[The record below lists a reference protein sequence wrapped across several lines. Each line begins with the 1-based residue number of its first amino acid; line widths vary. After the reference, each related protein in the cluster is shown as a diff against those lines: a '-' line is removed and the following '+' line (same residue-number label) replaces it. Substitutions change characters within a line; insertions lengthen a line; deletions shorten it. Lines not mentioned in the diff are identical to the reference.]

1 MKQLKSFF
9 IGCFFLVILVPLQL
23 NAQQLKGVVIDA
35 ETGEPVPFAYIHL
48 EEIERITNGDRAG
61 SFQFQNIPVGQ
72 YTLAIHRIGYK
83 DYHRMVEI
91 ISGEEVF
98 VEVILEPVSF
108 ISDEITVVSER
119 ERGIGA
125 HLEHASI
132 KISGQALRR
141 NLGTTLSET
150 LINEPGFS
158 ERSLGSATGRPVIR
172 GLGGERVLILQD
184 GNRSGDVSS
193 QSADHAVSID
203 PSGAEEIEIARG
215 PAALAYGANAIGG
228 VVNVVSNQIPNSLPT
243 SLYGEASLQGQS
255 VNSEG
260 SATVDLT
267 LPVNKFAIH
276 ADINGRTGGDFSSP
290 QGDII
295 NSNLQNTHSTVGASY
310 INNKGFAGASAS
322 VYMSDYGI
330 PPDPFGGHPNGV
342 NIEMRKYQYDVR
354 AQRSLNHSI
363 FRLAEARYSF
373 VNYNHKEIESS
384 GVLGTEFGKLT
395 GTISLKVQNRNWFIF
410 SEGSI
415 GFWGE
420 YQDYAV
426 RGART
431 PDSNQ
436 YGGAAYFI
444 QEGDAGKLHF
454 EIGSRFEYVISSPK
468 EERTSPRIGD
478 IRQRE
483 FSGLANSASVSF
495 NAAQNLY
502 IGTTAMHSFRAPS
515 LEELFS
521 EGPHLAAYSFEIG
534 SPDLD
539 PERGVGLE
547 LFLRYDSDRFSAEIA
562 GYQNRFSN
570 YLYARDTGEQS
581 ISDPSLNNYQFVGE
595 NALFTGIELSSDI
608 QITRFIRLGG
618 VFSYTRAERDLSPL
632 EQDLQQTESETMPLP
647 MIPPLN
653 GSVYMEYSNRAFTAN
668 TRFILSDKQT
678 RLGEFE
684 TRTDAYEL
692 LNASLQYRFSTD
704 RLLHTISLNGKNL
717 LNTTYRNHLSRIKEV
732 FPAPGRNI
740 SLLYKVYF

>member
-1 MKQLKSFF
+1 MKPITTLFLIPLTLMLF
-9 IGCFFLVILVPLQL
+9 IPHHI
-23 NAQQLKGVVIDA
+23 NAQQVVGVVKDA
-35 ETGEPVPFAYIHL
+35 ETNEPVPFVYVHL
-48 EEIERITNGDRAG
+48 EEIERITNGDREG
-61 SFQFQNIPVGQ
+61 EFRFQNIPAGR

-83 DYHRMVEI
+83 DYHREVEI
-91 ISGEEVF
+91 SSGEEF
-98 VEVILEPVSF
+98 FIEIILEPVSF
-108 ISDEITVVSER
+108 TSDEITVVSER

-132 KISGQALRR
+132 KISGEALRR

-158 ERSLGSATGRPVIR
+158 ERSLGSASGRPVIR

-203 PSGAEEIEIARG
+203 PGGAEEIEIARG

-228 VVNVVSNQIPNSLPT
+228 VVNVVSNQIPNSLPG
-243 SLYGEASLQGQS
+243 SVFGEVSLQGQS

-260 SATVDLT
+260 SATIDLT
-267 LPVNKFAIH
+267 IPADQFAIH
-276 ADINGRTGGDFSSP
+276 ADFNGRTGGDFSSP
-290 QGDII
+290 SGDII

-310 INNKGFAGASAS
+310 INDRGFVGASAS
-322 VYMSDYGI
+322 MYLSDYGI

-342 NIEMRKYQYDVR
+342 DIEMRKYQYDVR
-354 AQRSLNHSI
+354 AQRTLNSNV

-395 GTISLKVQNRNWFIF
+395 GTLSLKLQNRNWFIF
-410 SEGSI
+410 SEGSVGI
-415 GFWGE
+415 WAE

-436 YGGAAYFI
+436 YNGAAYFI
-444 QEGDAGKLHF
+444 QEGDAGRLHF
-454 EIGSRFEYVISSPK
+454 EIGSRFEYVVSSPK
-468 EERTSPRIGD
+468 EERTSPRIGE

-483 FSGLANSASVSF
+483 FSGLANSASFSF

-539 PERGVGLE
+539 PERGFGLE

-570 YLYARDTGEQS
+570 YLYARDTGQQS

-595 NALFTGIELSSDI
+595 NALFTGIELSS
-608 QITRFIRLGG
+608 QFQMTRLLRVGG
-618 VFSYTRAERDLSPL
+618 TFSYTIAERDLSPL
-632 EQDLQQTESETMPLP
+632 EQELRQTESETVPLP

-653 GSVYMEYSNRAFTAN
+653 GSLFVEYSNRAFTAN
-668 TRFILSDKQT
+668 TRFVLSDKQT

-692 LNASLQYRFSTD
+692 WNASVQYRFSTE
-704 RLLHTISLNGKNL
+704 RLLHTITLNGKNL

>member
-1 MKQLKSFF
+1 MKILKPFSLLFF
-9 IGCFFLVILVPLQL
+9 ILLTFSPLQI
-23 NAQQLKGVVIDA
+23 NAQQLKGVVMDA
-35 ETGEPVPFAYIHL
+35 ETLEPVPFVYVHL
-48 EEIERITNGDRAG
+48 EEIERITNGDREG
-61 SFQFQNIPVGQ
+61 SFQFQNIPEGD

-83 DYHRMVEI
+83 DYHSTVTI
-91 ISGEEVF
+91 TTGEESF
-98 VEVILEPVSF
+98 IEIKLEPVSF
-108 ISDEITVVSER
+108 TSDEITVVSEQ

-132 KISGQALRR
+132 KISGEALRR

-150 LINEPGFS
+150 LLNEPGFS
-158 ERSLGSATGRPVIR
+158 ERSLGSASGRPVIR

-203 PSGAEEIEIARG
+203 PGGAEEIEIARG

-228 VVNVVSNQIPNSLPT
+228 VVNVVSNQIPNSLPA
-243 SLYGEASLQGQS
+243 SVYGEASIQGQS
-255 VNSEG
+255 VNGEG
-260 SATVDLT
+260 AATFDLS
-267 LPVNKFAIH
+267 LPVNNFAIH

-290 QGDII
+290 EGDII
-295 NSNLQNTHSTVGASY
+295 NSGLQNTHSTVGASY
-310 INNKGFAGASAS
+310 ISNKGFAGASAS
-322 VYMSDYGI
+322 MYLSDYGI

-342 NIEMRKYQYDVR
+342 NIEMRKYQYDIR
-354 AQRSLNHSI
+354 AQRSLDHPV

-395 GTISLKVQNRNWFIF
+395 GTLSLKVQNRDWFIF
-410 SEGSI
+410 SQGSL
-415 GFWGE
+415 GLWGE

-436 YGGAAYFI
+436 YIGAAYLI

-454 EIGSRFEYVISSPK
+454 EIGSRFEYVVSSPK
-468 EERTSPRIGD
+468 EERTSPRIGE

-483 FSGLANSASVSF
+483 FTGLANSASVSL
-495 NAAQNLY
+495 NAAKNLY

-547 LFLRYDSDRFSAEIA
+547 LFLRYDSDHFSAEVA

-608 QITRFIRLGG
+608 QLTRAVRLGG
-618 VFSYTRAERDLSPL
+618 TFSYTRAERDLTPL
-632 EQDLQQTESETMPLP
+632 EQELQQTDRETVPLP

-653 GSVYMEYSNRAFTAN
+653 GSFFIEYNNRAFTAN

-684 TRTDAYEL
+684 TRTEAYEL

>member
-1 MKQLKSFF
+1 ML
-9 IGCFFLVILVPLQL
+9 FLPQHSK
-23 NAQQLKGVVIDA
+23 AQQLIGVVKDA
-35 ETGEPVPFAYIHL
+35 ETNEPVPFIYVHL
-48 EEIERITNGDRAG
+48 EEIERITNGDRNG
-61 SFQFQNIPVGQ
+61 SFQFQNIPEGE

-83 DYHRMVEI
+83 DYHSVI
-91 ISGEEVF
+91 TITTGEESF
-98 VEVILEPVSF
+98 IEIKLEPVSF
-108 ISDEITVVSER
+108 TSDEITVVSEQ

-132 KISGQALRR
+132 KISGEALRR
-141 NLGTTLSET
+141 NLGSTLSET
-150 LINEPGFS
+150 LLNEPGFS
-158 ERSLGSATGRPVIR
+158 ERSLGSASGRPVIR

-203 PSGAEEIEIARG
+203 PGGAEEIEIARG
-215 PAALAYGANAIGG
+215 PAALAYGGNAIGG
-228 VVNVVSNQIPNSLPT
+228 VVNVVSNQIPNSLPA
-243 SLYGEASLQGQS
+243 SVFGEASIQGQS
-255 VNSEG
+255 VNGEG
-260 SATVDLT
+260 SATIDLAF
-267 LPVNKFAIH
+267 PVNKFAIH
-276 ADINGRTGGDFSSP
+276 ADVNGRTGGDFSSP
-290 QGDII
+290 GGDII
-295 NSNLQNTHSTVGASY
+295 NSSLQNTHSTVGASY
-310 INNKGFAGASAS
+310 ISNKGFTGASAS
-322 VYMSDYGI
+322 MYISDYGI

-354 AQRSLNHSI
+354 AQRSLNSSI

-395 GTISLKVQNRNWFIF
+395 GTLSLKAQNRDWFIF
-410 SEGSI
+410 SEGSV
-415 GFWGE
+415 GLWSEF
-420 YQDYAV
+420 QDYAV

-436 YGGAAYFI
+436 YSGAVYVV
-444 QEGDAGKLHF
+444 QEGDAGNLHF
-454 EIGSRFEYVISSPK
+454 EFGTRFEYVVSSPK
-468 EERTSPRIGD
+468 EERTSPRIGE
-478 IRQRE
+478 IRQRD
-483 FSGLANSASVSF
+483 FPGLATSASASY

-502 IGTTAMHSFRAPS
+502 IGSTVMHSFRAPS

-534 SPDLD
+534 NPDLD

-595 NALFTGIELSSDI
+595 KALFTGVELSSDL
-608 QITRFIRLGG
+608 QITSFLNVGG
-618 VFSYTRAERDLSPL
+618 TFSYTRAERELSPQ
-632 EQDLQQTESETMPLP
+632 EQQLHETGSETMPLP

-653 GSVYMEYSNRAFTAN
+653 GSIFIEYSNRAFTAN

-692 LNASLQYRFSTD
+692 LNASLQYRFSTE

-717 LNTTYRNHLSRIKEV
+717 LNSTYRNHLSRIKEV

-740 SLLYKVYF
+740 SILYKVYF